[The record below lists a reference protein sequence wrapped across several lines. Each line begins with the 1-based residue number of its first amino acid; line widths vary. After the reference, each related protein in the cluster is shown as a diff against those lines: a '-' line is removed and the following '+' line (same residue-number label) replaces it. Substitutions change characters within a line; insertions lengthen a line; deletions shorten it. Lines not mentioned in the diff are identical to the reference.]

1 MHWILSQ
8 NSLGCLPN
16 HLPNIIQPSQH
27 TRHSKILMDNNLC
40 HLERNNFGNITT
52 NISDKLQQLLILP
65 NTFVDPLSNKSNVF

>member
-1 MHWILSQ
+1 
-8 NSLGCLPN
+8 
-16 HLPNIIQPSQH
+16 
-27 TRHSKILMDNNLC
+27 MDNNLR